1 MRIVRPGETLPEHEL
16 RFFAKMA
23 GRSYL
28 HDPVH
33 TYATRD
39 AKKRETFV
47 YHFIMER
54 LHSSN
59 GTDYFYIDDAMR
71 GICVWRKARN
81 EYGVLDFLRCADW
94 TYLARHLP
102 STVRTLRAYRALDVR
117 VFSENTWIIS
127 PVFVAPEHQGK
138 GVAAALIR
146 QGIED
151 LTAQGYSLGLETQST
166 ENVKIYEKLGFSV
179 VKETPYPKGNITHY
193 YMLYT

>member
-54 LHSSN
+54 LHASN

-71 GICVWRKARN
+71 GICA
-81 EYGVLDFLRCADW
+81 LDFYNAILYNNYNMRKNVLLEEKRCKVD
-94 TYLARHLP
+94 
-102 STVRTLRAYRALDVR
+102 
-117 VFSENTWIIS
+117 
-127 PVFVAPEHQGK
+127 
-138 GVAAALIR
+138 
-146 QGIED
+146 
-151 LTAQGYSLGLETQST
+151 
-166 ENVKIYEKLGFSV
+166 
-179 VKETPYPKGNITHY
+179 
-193 YMLYT
+193 